1 MSSACDERFLSTTDN
16 ERYGHAWKSQRKD
29 NRVAGKFILLYYSNM
44 KSIKEIESAIK
55 NLSPEEFA
63 RFQEWY
69 DSFEADHWDRQ
80 LEEDI
85 NAGIISITQVTVNSP
100 RGRQVISMAHL
111 SRSKVILHHSLYKPY
126 FSGTES

>member
-1 MSSACDERFLSTTDN
+1 
-16 ERYGHAWKSQRKD
+16 
-29 NRVAGKFILLYYSNM
+29 M

-85 NAGIISITQVTVNSP
+85 NAG
-100 RGRQVISMAHL
+100 RLEKL
-111 SRSKVILHHSLYKPY
+111 SRQAVDDFRK
-126 FSGTES
+126 GRCTEL